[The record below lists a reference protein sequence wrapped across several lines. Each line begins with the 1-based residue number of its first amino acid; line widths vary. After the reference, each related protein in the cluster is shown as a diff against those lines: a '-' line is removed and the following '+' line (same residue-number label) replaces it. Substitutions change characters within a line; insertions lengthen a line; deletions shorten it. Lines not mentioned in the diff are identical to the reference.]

1 MSDML
6 HVKSGIPKPR
16 FLTETQFAFRASS
29 RMSGLP
35 LPLSRMHQNQ
45 TASVVAGAGAKLFMS
60 GDKGLVKKKKTYSFP
75 GHFTCQL
82 YQLLTAVKLTHYLVT
97 VLNDCIFVFT
107 STPNTQAVF
116 ALHIVVRHIF
126 SSVKTSYVM

>member
-1 MSDML
+1 ML

-45 TASVVAGAGAKLFMS
+45 TASAVAGAGAKLCRAIK
-60 GDKGLVKKKKTYSFP
+60 DWWKKKKNILLPWSLHMPPVPAAYRRKTDALP
-75 GHFTCQL
+75 GDG
-82 YQLLTAVKLTHYLVT
+82 VK
-97 VLNDCIFVFT
+97 
-107 STPNTQAVF
+107 
-116 ALHIVVRHIF
+116 
-126 SSVKTSYVM
+126 